1 MIPNGCDQEFF
12 DQPVDHWK
20 PLGVEESDFM
30 AIFCGA
36 HGIANG
42 LISVIYAAEVLNKR
56 NRNDIKLVLIGNGK
70 QKQELK
76 TIVKEAKLKNVIF
89 HDPVPKPR
97 LIGLMKS
104 ADLGMQILANIP
116 AFYYGTSPN
125 KFFDYLVAGLPVL
138 INYPGWLADQIK
150 EHNCGFVVEP
160 DNSHAFADALQEAS
174 DNRVK
179 LQKKGQSA
187 KNLSLKYSRDDLSKK
202 WVDLLEI
209 THKENIKPESHINE
223 AIN

>member
-12 DQPVDHWK
+12 KQPVDPWK
-20 PLGVEESDFM
+20 PIGVEESDFM

-42 LISVIYAAEVLNKR
+42 LKSVIYAADELNKR
-56 NRNDIKLVLIGNGK
+56 NRNDIKLVLVGDGK

-76 TIVKEAKLKNVIF
+76 QIAKEAELENVIF

-125 KFFDYLVAGLPVL
+125 KFFDYIVMGLPVL

-150 EHNCGFVVEP
+150 EHNCGFVFEP
-160 DNSHAFADALQEAS
+160 DDAKAFADALQEAS
-174 DNRVK
+174 DNRVE
-179 LQKKGQSA
+179 LQKK
-187 KNLSLKYSRDDLSKK
+187 
-202 WVDLLEI
+202 
-209 THKENIKPESHINE
+209 ENAQKTFR
-223 AIN
+223 